1 MGASMATSI
10 AAIAEGIGTLLLM
23 AVAVAAVFRAWK
35 WAARLGALA
44 LVAIFVSVHGP
55 SWLP

>member
-10 AAIAEGIGTLLLM
+10 AATAEGIGVLLLTAL
-23 AVAVAAVFRAWK
+23 AVTIVFRAWRR
-35 WAARLGALA
+35 AARLGALA